1 MGKHLKQEFY
11 HLSRSWLVLIILLAL
26 LIGSIV
32 ISSKDVIGEWCGWD
46 AESPYMSLVDEV
58 RFNHDMEYQLQRHTI
73 DWIKERFSIR
83 DPEADTLEE
92 VYAVFQRPLYIRVM
106 WYIAGLVL
114 VSAVLPTVW
123 VRLPLNTGVPG
134 LSAKLT
140 SSRRRVAIGK
150 ILVYYILAGA
160 ISLVSLLI
168 LSRIYAPSVMGQLGA
183 GYCLRCLILR
193 VLQDMAVLSIPLF
206 IAFLC
211 RSAVLTTVINLAYG
225 CLCCW
230 VNILAAGREN
240 VLFLPFPAWLHG
252 LRSLWQPGASP
263 LWLIASALV
272 SLAYILLFGW
282 LSVRQF
288 ERSETKS

>member
-11 HLSRSWLVLIILLAL
+11 HLSRSWLVLLVLLAL
-26 LIGSIV
+26 LIGSTV
-32 ISSKDVIGEWCGWD
+32 ISGKDVIGEWCGWD
-46 AESPYMSLVDEV
+46 VEYPYMSLVGEV
-58 RFNHDMEYQLQRHTI
+58 EFNHDMEYQLQRHTI
-73 DWIKERFSIR
+73 EWVKERLSIR
-83 DPEADTLEE
+83 DTKADTLPE
-92 VYAVFQRPLYIRVM
+92 VYAIMQRPMYVRVM

-114 VSAVLPTVW
+114 VAAVLPTVF
-123 VRLPLNTGVPG
+123 VRLPLNTGVPQ
-134 LSAKLT
+134 LSGKL
-140 SSRRRVAIGK
+140 SSRRGVALGK
-150 ILVYYILAGA
+150 VLVYFIIAGA
-160 ISLVSLLI
+160 ISLITVLI
-168 LSRIYAPSVMGQLGA
+168 LSGIYAPSVAGQLGF

-193 VLQDMAVLSIPLF
+193 VLQDLAVLSVPLY

-230 VNILAAGREN
+230 VNTLAAGRET

-252 LRSLWQPGASP
+252 LRSLWQPGSSP